1 MKLLIE
7 IGYVMLALLLL
18 ALIFVSFDY
27 SFMESVFLGTLFL
40 PGAFFLKFFI
50 PQLALSHG
58 KKRIADAFF
67 LSMSVILFTF
77 LLMVVSHLYIIPV
90 SKFKQIWV
98 NPIFTALILGLIAGG
113 DMLMQRFRSR
123 LSQKI
128 PETISFVSDRRK
140 VSLNVDDI
148 VYVESNDRDVY
159 IHASDGATYRNKT
172 PISQWENTLGEKF
185 IRTHRAFLVNAGY
198 IGGIGDESVCVKDEK
213 IPVSRKY
220 KDEVSRKIKDGS
232 ASYARTSCKAG
243 QDVKEMDVLN
253 KRRVK

>member
-1 MKLLIE
+1 
-7 IGYVMLALLLL
+7 
-18 ALIFVSFDY
+18 
-27 SFMESVFLGTLFL
+27 
-40 PGAFFLKFFI
+40 
-50 PQLALSHG
+50 
-58 KKRIADAFF
+58 
-67 LSMSVILFTF
+67 MSVILFTF

-123 LSQKI
+123 ISQKI

-185 IRTHRAFLVNAGY
+185 IRTHRAFLVNTGY
-198 IGGIGDESVCVKDEK
+198 IGGIEDESVCVKDEK

-220 KDEVSRKIKDGS
+220 KDEVSRKMG
-232 ASYARTSCKAG
+232 A
-243 QDVKEMDVLN
+243 
-253 KRRVK
+253 

>member
-1 MKLLIE
+1 
-7 IGYVMLALLLL
+7 MLALLLL

-27 SFMESVFLGTLFL
+27 SFIESVFLGTLFL
-40 PGAFFLKFFI
+40 PGAFVLKFFI

-58 KKRIADAFF
+58 KKKIADTFF

-123 LSQKI
+123 ISQKI

-185 IRTHRAFLVNAGY
+185 IRTHRAFLVNVGY

-232 ASYARTSCKAG
+232 ASCVRTSCKAG

>member
-1 MKLLIE
+1 
-7 IGYVMLALLLL
+7 
-18 ALIFVSFDY
+18 
-27 SFMESVFLGTLFL
+27 
-40 PGAFFLKFFI
+40 
-50 PQLALSHG
+50 
-58 KKRIADAFF
+58 
-67 LSMSVILFTF
+67 
-77 LLMVVSHLYIIPV
+77 
-90 SKFKQIWV
+90 
-98 NPIFTALILGLIAGG
+98 
-113 DMLMQRFRSR
+113 MQRFLSR

-198 IGGIGDESVCVKDEK
+198 IGGIEDESVCVKDEK

-220 KDEVSRKIKDGS
+220 KDEVSRQIK
-232 ASYARTSCKAG
+232 A
-243 QDVKEMDVLN
+243 
-253 KRRVK
+253 

>member
-58 KKRIADAFF
+58 KKRIADTFF

-128 PETISFVSDRRK
+128 PETVSFVSDRRK

-185 IRTHRAFLVNAGY
+185 IRTHRAFLVNTGY
-198 IGGIGDESVCVKDEK
+198 IGGIEDESVCVKDEK

-220 KDEVSRKIKDGS
+220 KDEVSRKM
-232 ASYARTSCKAG
+232 KA
-243 QDVKEMDVLN
+243 
-253 KRRVK
+253 